1 MGKKMPSV
9 AYRFDASEAF
19 WVRLVCRYGK
29 PAIVIA
35 LIEVMALVAYLV
47 GCLAGY
53 AVT

>member
-9 AYRFDASEAF
+9 TYRFDASEAF

-29 PAIVIA
+29 PVIVIA
-35 LIEVMALVAYLV
+35 LIEAVALAAYLV

-53 AVT
+53 VAT